1 MHDIASVLLL
11 VLSDERKAYFVLER
25 LCLFHIRDAC
35 AKDLGEIKS
44 VLFLLFPLLRL
55 VDVQVYDFIL
65 RSHRDADLTIH
76 PVFALPWILTLYSHT
91 LDQLATIARLM
102 DFFIVSHPL
111 MPLYFAA
118 QVVPFFR
125 LIMVLIT
132 SIVQLICYLKEDLLK
147 LPCDLVEVMNFL
159 KK

>member
-11 VLSDERKAYFVLER
+11 VLNDERKTYFVLER

-35 AKDLGEIKS
+35 AEDLGEIKS

-55 VDVQVYDFIL
+55 MDPTVYDFIL
-65 RSHRDADLTIH
+65 RSHRDVDTTLH
-76 PVFALPWILTLYSHT
+76 PLFALPWVLTLYAHT
-91 LDQLATIARLM
+91 LDKLATIARLM

-118 QVVPFFR
+118 QVSFTIRRNEEGVFF
-125 LIMVLIT
+125 
-132 SIVQLICYLKEDLLK
+132 
-147 LPCDLVEVMNFL
+147 
-159 KK
+159 

>member
-1 MHDIASVLLL
+1 MRKKLIFGLQGMHDIASVLLL
-11 VLSDERKAYFVLER
+11 VLNDERKAYFVLER

-44 VLFLLFPLLRL
+44 VLYLLFPLLRL

-65 RSHRDADLTIH
+65 RSHRDADLTMH

-118 QVVPFFR
+118 QVYTRNNCSRFPTTTHKR
-125 LIMVLIT
+125 NDCEKRKHR
-132 SIVQLICYLKEDLLK
+132 S
-147 LPCDLVEVMNFL
+147 
-159 KK
+159 